1 MVGVVGESGSGKSV
15 TMMALMGL
23 IDAPGMVTADEVTFN
38 GKDLLKA
45 SARDVAR
52 SSARTSRWCS
62 RTRSSSLNPSYT
74 VGYQIKEVLKLH
86 EGLRGDALQPRALE
100 LLDQVGIPDAK
111 SRINAFPHQMSGG
124 MNQRVMI
131 AMAVACNPKLLIA
144 DEPTTA
150 LDVTIQAQIMELLVQ
165 LQKERG
171 MALVLIS
178 HDLAVVSEVAQR
190 VAVMYAG
197 EIIETNHVPTIFSE
211 PHHPYTEALLAAI
224 PEHSRGAER
233 LAALPG
239 MVPGRDDRP
248 SGCLFAPRCKYAVD
262 DCWKGRPAL
271 LQLAPND
278 PAVRARCIKPLNLQV
293 GRRTWRRAMN
303 AVPQAQDKDIVLAA
317 DKLTRHYTVK
327 RSMFTAGHGE
337 GAQRRVVLARTRQD
351 ARGGRRI
358 GLRQVDARAPAHD
371 DRSAHF
377 RAAADR
383 RSRTWPAPARRR
395 SPSCASACRWCSR
408 TRLRR

>member
-1 MVGVVGESGSGKSV
+1 MNDLLTIRNLAVTFGGAPAVDGMSLTVAPGEVVGVVGESGSGKSV

-23 IDAPGMVTADEVTFN
+23 IDAPGVVTADEITFD

-45 SARDVAR
+45 SAKAR
-52 SSARTSRWCS
+52 RKIVGKDIAMVFQDALT
-62 RTRSSSLNPSYT
+62 SLNPSYT

-86 EGLRGDALQPRALE
+86 EGLRGAALDRRALE

-111 SRINAFPHQMSGG
+111 SRITAFPHQLSGG

-150 LDVTIQAQIMELLVQ
+150 LDVTIQAQIMDLLVK

-178 HDLAVVSEVAQR
+178 HDLAVVSQVAQR

-197 EIIETNHVPTIFSE
+197 EVIETNRVPDIFAQ

-224 PEHSRGAER
+224 PEHNRGAKR
-233 LAALPG
+233 LSALPG

-248 SGCLFAPRCKYAVD
+248 SGCLFAPRCKYVVD
-262 DCWKGRPAL
+262 DCRKGRPAL
-271 LQLAPND
+271 DAVEPDNALA
-278 PAVRARCIKPLNLQV
+278 RARCIKPLNLD
-293 GRRTWRRAMN
+293 A
-303 AVPQAQDKDIVLAA
+303 I
-317 DKLTRHYTVK
+317 
-327 RSMFTAGHGE
+327 RSKTTQHG
-337 GAQRRVVLARTRQD
+337 GAR
-351 ARGGRRI
+351 
-358 GLRQVDARAPAHD
+358 
-371 DRSAHF
+371 
-377 RAAADR
+377 
-383 RSRTWPAPARRR
+383 
-395 SPSCASACRWCSR
+395 
-408 TRLRR
+408 

>member
-1 MVGVVGESGSGKSV
+1 MNDLLTIRNLQVTFGGTQAVDRIDLSVKPGEVVGVVGESGSGKSV

-23 IDAPGMVTADEVTFN
+23 IDAPGKVTADQVTFD

-45 SARDVAR
+45 SARAR
-52 SSARTSRWCS
+52 
-62 RTRSSSLNPSYT
+62 RSIIGKDIAMVFQDALTSLNPSYT

-86 EGLRGDALQPRALE
+86 EGLRGDALDRRALE

-150 LDVTIQAQIMELLVQ
+150 LDVTIQAQIMELLVK

-197 EIIETNHVPTIFSE
+197 EIIETNHVPKIFSE

-239 MVPGRDDRP
+239 MVPGKDDRP
-248 SGCLFAPRCKYAVD
+248 SGCLFAPRCKYVVD
-262 DCWKGRPAL
+262 DCWKGRPGL
-271 LQLAPND
+271 FQLDKHD
-278 PAVRARCIKPLNLQV
+278 PAVRARCIKPLNIDV
-293 GRRTWRRAMN
+293 
-303 AVPQAQDKDIVLAA
+303 VV
-317 DKLTRHYTVK
+317 
-327 RSMFTAGHGE
+327 E
-337 GAQRRVVLARTRQD
+337 GGAR
-351 ARGGRRI
+351 
-358 GLRQVDARAPAHD
+358 
-371 DRSAHF
+371 
-377 RAAADR
+377 
-383 RSRTWPAPARRR
+383 
-395 SPSCASACRWCSR
+395 
-408 TRLRR
+408 

>member
-1 MVGVVGESGSGKSV
+1 MNDLLTIRNLAVTFGGAPAVDGMSLSVAPGEVVGVVGESGSGKSV

-23 IDAPGMVTADEVTFN
+23 IDASGVVTADEITFD

-45 SARDVAR
+45 SAKAR
-52 SSARTSRWCS
+52 RKIVGKDIAMVFQDALT
-62 RTRSSSLNPSYT
+62 SLNPSYT

-86 EGLRGDALQPRALE
+86 EGLRGAALERRALE

-111 SRINAFPHQMSGG
+111 SRITAFPHQLSGG

-150 LDVTIQAQIMELLVQ
+150 LDVTIQAQIMDLLVK

-178 HDLAVVSEVAQR
+178 HDLAVVSQVAQR

-197 EIIETNHVPTIFSE
+197 EVIEMNRVPDIFAR

-224 PEHSRGAER
+224 PEHNRGAKR

-248 SGCLFAPRCKYAVD
+248 SGCLFAPRCKYVVD
-262 DCWKGRPAL
+262 DCRKGRPAL
-271 LQLAPND
+271 DALEPSNALA
-278 PAVRARCIKPLNLQV
+278 RARCIKPLNLDAIGSTTTQ
-293 GRRTWRRAMN
+293 
-303 AVPQAQDKDIVLAA
+303 
-317 DKLTRHYTVK
+317 
-327 RSMFTAGHGE
+327 HG
-337 GAQRRVVLARTRQD
+337 GAQ
-351 ARGGRRI
+351 
-358 GLRQVDARAPAHD
+358 
-371 DRSAHF
+371 
-377 RAAADR
+377 
-383 RSRTWPAPARRR
+383 
-395 SPSCASACRWCSR
+395 
-408 TRLRR
+408 

>member
-1 MVGVVGESGSGKSV
+1 MDDLLTIRNLAVSFNGLPAVDRIDLSVAPGEVVGVVGESGSGKSV

-23 IDAPGMVTADEVTFN
+23 IDAPGIVTADQITFN
-38 GKDLLKA
+38 GTDLQKA
-45 SARDVAR
+45 S
-52 SSARTSRWCS
+52 SRQ
-62 RTRSSSLNPSYT
+62 RRRIIGKDIAMVFQDALSSLNPSYT

-86 EGLRGDALQPRALE
+86 EGLRGAALQQRALD

-111 SRINAFPHQMSGG
+111 SRIDAFPHQMSGG

-224 PEHSRGAER
+224 PEHSRGAAR

-248 SGCLFAPRCKYAVD
+248 TGCLFAPRCKYAID
-262 DCWKGRPAL
+262 DCRRARPAL
-271 LQLAPND
+271 FQLAPND
-278 PAVRARCIKPLNLQV
+278 PAVRARCIKPLNMDV
-293 GRRTWRRAMN
+293 VAE
-303 AVPQAQDKDIVLAA
+303 
-317 DKLTRHYTVK
+317 
-327 RSMFTAGHGE
+327 HG
-337 GAQRRVVLARTRQD
+337 GVR
-351 ARGGRRI
+351 
-358 GLRQVDARAPAHD
+358 
-371 DRSAHF
+371 
-377 RAAADR
+377 
-383 RSRTWPAPARRR
+383 
-395 SPSCASACRWCSR
+395 
-408 TRLRR
+408 

>member
-1 MVGVVGESGSGKSV
+1 MKNNLLTVRNLRVNFGGLPAVDGVDINIAPGEVIGIVGESGSGKSV

-23 IDAPGMVTADEVTFN
+23 IDAPGIVTADEITFD

-45 SARDVAR
+45 TAKERRKIVGKDIAMVFQDAL
-52 SSARTSRWCS
+52 T
-62 RTRSSSLNPSYT
+62 SLNPSYT

-86 EGLRGDALQPRALE
+86 EGLRGDALHKRAIE

-111 SRINAFPHQMSGG
+111 NRITSFPHQMSGG

-150 LDVTIQAQIMELLVQ
+150 LDVTIQAQIMDLLVK

-197 EIIETNHVPTIFSE
+197 EVIETNRVPDIFAA

-224 PEHSRGAER
+224 PEHNVGAMR

-248 SGCLFAPRCKYAVD
+248 RGCLFAPRCKYVVD
-262 DCWKGRPAL
+262 DCMKARPGL
-271 LQLAPND
+271 DMLAAPD
-278 PAVRARCIKPLNLQV
+278 ERMRARCIKPLNLDLSS
-293 GRRTWRRAMN
+293 RTHT
-303 AVPQAQDKDIVLAA
+303 P
-317 DKLTRHYTVK
+317 
-327 RSMFTAGHGE
+327 AGHG
-337 GAQRRVVLARTRQD
+337 GA
-351 ARGGRRI
+351 
-358 GLRQVDARAPAHD
+358 
-371 DRSAHF
+371 
-377 RAAADR
+377 
-383 RSRTWPAPARRR
+383 
-395 SPSCASACRWCSR
+395 
-408 TRLRR
+408 

>member
-1 MVGVVGESGSGKSV
+1 MSNGNLLTIRNLAVNFSGMPAVDRINLNVAPGEVVGVVGESGSGKSV

-23 IDAPGMVTADEVTFN
+23 IDAPGKVTADEVTFD
-38 GKDLLKA
+38 GKDLLNATPSQRRKIIGK
-45 SARDVAR
+45 DVAMVFQD
-52 SSARTSRWCS
+52 ALT
-62 RTRSSSLNPSYT
+62 SLNPSYT

-86 EGLRGDALQPRALE
+86 EGLRGDALHKRALD

-111 SRINAFPHQMSGG
+111 NRINTFPHQMSGG

-150 LDVTIQAQIMELLVQ
+150 LDVTIQAQIMQLLVQ
-165 LQKERG
+165 LQKDRG

-197 EIIETNHVPTIFSE
+197 EVIETNRVPDIFKA

-224 PEHSRGAER
+224 PEHNVGAVR

-248 SGCLFAPRCKYAVD
+248 KGCLFAPRCKYVVD
-262 DCWKGRPAL
+262 DCNKARPAL
-271 LQLAPND
+271 SPLADHD
-278 PAVRARCIKPLNLQV
+278 PAAQVRCIKPLNLV
-293 GRRTWRRAMN
+293 RDAIHPG
-303 AVPQAQDKDIVLAA
+303 
-317 DKLTRHYTVK
+317 
-327 RSMFTAGHGE
+327 
-337 GAQRRVVLARTRQD
+337 GAR
-351 ARGGRRI
+351 
-358 GLRQVDARAPAHD
+358 
-371 DRSAHF
+371 
-377 RAAADR
+377 
-383 RSRTWPAPARRR
+383 
-395 SPSCASACRWCSR
+395 
-408 TRLRR
+408 